1 MGCGYSKLEPDEER
15 GDGLPPSRLRSE
27 DPGGATR
34 RRAPSAAPATSGI
47 LVPQEEEDAE
57 SFTAEEEISHGAGV
71 CPPPAESRRPPR
83 CPPPMMMRS
92 RESGG
97 AGSEEKDEGEG
108 EEGGGKRR
116 SVAEERGERK
126 RKDSAER
133 EEGEGVSRSASL
145 LSHEDGDLP
154 GSPSFRFYFTAVP
167 IRDSADDEEYLIPA
181 EKTSRKEMHSRLG
194 RKDSTDSRASEEGD
208 GRAPKRFR
216 GRGLKV
222 LTKGTGSVYAL
233 FKVRSSYGGG
243 GANNSSSLV
252 PEKVA

>member
-15 GDGLPPSRLRSE
+15 ETASRRAGSAVRIRAAPPAGELPPPPPPP
-27 DPGGATR
+27 PGSSSPR
-34 RRAPSAAPATSGI
+34 RRRRRTRSPLRRRRRSPMAPAFVRRRRSPEG
-47 LVPQEEEDAE
+47 
-57 SFTAEEEISHGAGV
+57 
-71 CPPPAESRRPPR
+71 PPLSSSDDDDEQRIRRR
-83 CPPPMMMRS
+83 RV
-92 RESGG
+92 G
-97 AGSEEKDEGEG
+97 GEG
-108 EEGGGKRR
+108 RGRREEGGGKRR

-133 EEGEGVSRSASL
+133 EEGEGVRW
-145 LSHEDGDLP
+145 DLP

-216 GRGLKV
+216 GRGLKG